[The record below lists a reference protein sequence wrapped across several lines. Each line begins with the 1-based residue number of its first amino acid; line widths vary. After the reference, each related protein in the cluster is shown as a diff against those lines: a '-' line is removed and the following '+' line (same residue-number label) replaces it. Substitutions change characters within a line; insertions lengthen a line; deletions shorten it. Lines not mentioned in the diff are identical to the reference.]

1 MYFVIVDITTMVSE
15 SEKLVSTI
23 ILCTRGKDLQG
34 EKSTCLPVYLSL
46 CVLTYINRYQYP
58 IPVSVLCNLKQS
70 SVFCCTKTQ
79 KLICNSKKDDKK
91 VFLLC
96 SNVNIRWTGW
106 SGHFKTIFISLK
118 KKELCKKEKCNFLT
132 LKNSVVFLPETRS

>member
-1 MYFVIVDITTMVSE
+1 MYIVIVDITTMVSE

-79 KLICNSKKDDKK
+79 QERWQEKMDWVVLVILRL
-91 VFLLC
+91 FL
-96 SNVNIRWTGW
+96 
-106 SGHFKTIFISLK
+106 F
-118 KKELCKKEKCNFLT
+118 
-132 LKNSVVFLPETRS
+132 P

>member
-79 KLICNSKKDDKK
+79 QERWQEKMDWVVLVILRL
-91 VFLLC
+91 FL
-96 SNVNIRWTGW
+96 
-106 SGHFKTIFISLK
+106 F
-118 KKELCKKEKCNFLT
+118 
-132 LKNSVVFLPETRS
+132 P